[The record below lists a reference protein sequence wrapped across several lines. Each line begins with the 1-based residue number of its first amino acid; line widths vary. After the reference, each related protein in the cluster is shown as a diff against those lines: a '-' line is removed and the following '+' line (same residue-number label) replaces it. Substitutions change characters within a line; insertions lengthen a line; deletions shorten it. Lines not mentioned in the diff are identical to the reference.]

1 MGRIKDIGIGLFIF
15 FGCGCLMNGFINAPY
30 CEGEIP
36 VGFVIGGLIF
46 AAVFFYVGITR
57 MKNEKVYG

>member
-1 MGRIKDIGIGLFIF
+1 
-15 FGCGCLMNGFINAPY
+15 MNGFVNAPY

-46 AAVFFYVGITR
+46 AVVFFYVGITR
-57 MKNEKVYG
+57 MKNEKVWG